1 MTKEAVST
9 VLKVKSLD
17 VELEGE
23 NVIKDLSFEVKRGE
37 ILTLLGPNGA
47 GKTVL
52 LKALLGLLPYQGEI
66 SWHTSAKIGYLP
78 QGLTQLKVKDL
89 PLSVE
94 DFFKL
99 KEVPKEETLKSLKSV
114 GIREELFPKKRIG
127 DLSTGQFQRMLVAW
141 VLVSKPEVLLF
152 DEPTAGIDL
161 GGEETI
167 YSLLHQVW
175 QDKNLTILL
184 VTHDLNIVYQYS
196 SHVLCLSKKGVAC
209 FGQPK
214 EILTTELLEK
224 MYGTGIKFYEH
235 NPG

>member
-1 MTKEAVST
+1 MKI
-9 VLKVKSLD
+9 LKVKNLN
-17 VELEGE
+17 VELDDEKI
-23 NVIKDLSFEVKRGE
+23 VKDLSFEVKKGE
-37 ILTLLGPNGA
+37 ILTILGPNGA

-52 LKALLGLLPYQGEI
+52 LKALLGLLPYQGEV
-66 SWHTSAKIGYLP
+66 SWPKSLKIGYLP

-94 DFFKL
+94 EFFGL
-99 KEVPKEETLKSLKSV
+99 KKVSPEETMKVLKLV
-114 GIREELFPKKRIG
+114 GIEEELFLKKRIG
-127 DLSTGQFQRMLVAW
+127 DLSTGQFQRMLIAW

-167 YSLLHQVW
+167 YSLLHRVW
-175 QDKNLTILL
+175 QEKNLTILL
-184 VTHDLNIVYQYS
+184 VTHDLNIVYKYS
-196 SHVLCLSKKGVAC
+196 NSVLCLSKKGVTC
-209 FGQPK
+209 FGRPK
-214 EILTTELLEK
+214 EVLTTELLEK

>member
-1 MTKEAVST
+1 MKI
-9 VLKVKSLD
+9 LKVKNLN
-17 VELEGE
+17 VELDDEKI
-23 NVIKDLSFEVKRGE
+23 VKDLSFEVKKGE
-37 ILTLLGPNGA
+37 ILTILGPNGA

-66 SWHTSAKIGYLP
+66 SWQEKAKIGYLP

-94 DFFKL
+94 EFFGL
-99 KEVPKEETLKSLKSV
+99 KKVSKEETLKFLKLV
-114 GIREELFPKKRIG
+114 GIKEKNFLRKRIG
-127 DLSTGQFQRMLVAW
+127 DLSTGQFQRMLIAW

-167 YSLLHQVW
+167 YSLLHRVW
-175 QDKNLTILL
+175 QEKNLTILL
-184 VTHDLNIVYQYS
+184 VTHDLNIVYKYS
-196 SHVLCLSKKGVAC
+196 NSVLCLSKKGVTC
-209 FGQPK
+209 FGRPK
-214 EILTTELLEK
+214 EVLTTELLEK